1 MDIDIVH
8 TAIQNLYNNSGNVR
22 DGKLYLYSH
31 DTLDFVESDGVEAV
45 QAEMVRLQS
54 VIDSL
59 EYSRSRKSAYD
70 LLNQDEMRYDDLV
83 NGTTTW
89 PDAIA
94 AIKQEFPK

>member
-1 MDIDIVH
+1 MADNIIPDISSEPDQSL
-8 TAIQNLYNNSGNVR
+8 TLSWSSLRQ
-22 DGKLYLYSH
+22 GKY
-31 DTLDFVESDGVEAV
+31 A
-45 QAEMVRLQS
+45 
-54 VIDSL
+54 
-59 EYSRSRKSAYD
+59 